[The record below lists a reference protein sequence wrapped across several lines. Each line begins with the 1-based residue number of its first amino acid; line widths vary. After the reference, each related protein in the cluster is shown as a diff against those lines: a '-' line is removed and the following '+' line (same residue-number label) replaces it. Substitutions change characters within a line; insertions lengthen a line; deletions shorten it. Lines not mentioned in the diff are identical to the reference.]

1 MKGLDTITKET
12 KMNLKDTLSELKAA
26 GSAQTR
32 KTYGRHGVTRE
43 MFGVSYAV
51 LGKLTKKIKTN
62 HKLALGLWKSGI
74 HDAMVLA
81 TMVADPKQLK
91 PADANRWLKE
101 VDSYVLLDGFC
112 KLIAQTDFAMQRA
125 EAWMK
130 SKDEWTG
137 NGGWGVLSHIAGT
150 LSNTQLAK
158 HIATIEKKIHAA
170 PNRTR
175 YTMNG
180 CLIAIGIQNKEIQKK
195 AIAAAKR
202 IGKVEVDHGQT
213 SCKTPDAAAYIAKS
227 FAHNQKKAAKK
238 KVSKKKVAPKAVK
251 KANQKKKTTKK
262 KVVKKKLLRQK
273 ANTKPNRG
281 ASRAAKKS
289 PLKQI
294 ARSRGNTPSANANAI
309 LTMIANIPPGHVAS
323 YGQIARMAG
332 LPRNAR
338 QVGAILRKLPPNSG
352 IPWHRVVNSQGK
364 ISQRKSPDCQT
375 NQRVMLENEGVELN
389 DRGKIVLND
398 YWWDE

>member
-1 MKGLDTITKET
+1 
-12 KMNLKDTLSELKAA
+12 MNLKDTLSELKAA

-158 HIATIEKKIHAA
+158 HIATIEKRIHAA

-213 SCKTPDAAAYIAKS
+213 SCKTPDAAAYIAKT
-227 FAHNQKKAAKK
+227 FANNQKKAAKK
-238 KVSKKKVAPKAVK
+238 KAVKKKAVKKTTAPKAVK
-251 KANQKKKTTKK
+251 KAVKKKTSQKKKTAKK
-262 KVVKKKLLRQK
+262 KAVKKKLLKQK
-273 ANTKPNRG
+273 TNTKPNRV
-281 ASRAAKKS
+281 ASRSTNCLLYTS
-289 PLKQI
+289 P
-294 ARSRGNTPSANANAI
+294 S
-309 LTMIANIPPGHVAS
+309 
-323 YGQIARMAG
+323 
-332 LPRNAR
+332 PR
-338 QVGAILRKLPPNSG
+338 
-352 IPWHRVVNSQGK
+352 
-364 ISQRKSPDCQT
+364 D
-375 NQRVMLENEGVELN
+375 
-389 DRGKIVLND
+389 
-398 YWWDE
+398 